1 MPVAMPIYEFTCVQC
16 DNSFEQLMAFAA
28 TQAAACPL
36 CGSTRT
42 QRIVSP
48 PAIHFKGGG
57 FYSTD
62 TRAEAEAQQEKK
74 KDKPETGESAQK
86 ESAGE
91 KGKAAAGNEGSNG
104 QASGQAE
111 TKRPQGTVSQ
121 TAKTASNA

>member
-1 MPVAMPIYEFTCVQC
+1 MPIYEFTCIQC

-28 TQAAACPL
+28 AQAAACPL

-42 QRIVSP
+42 QRIVSA

-74 KDKPETGESAQK
+74 KDKPEAGEAAQK

-104 QASGQAE
+104 QASGNAE
-111 TKRPQGTVSQ
+111 TKGPQGTASQ
-121 TAKTASNA
+121 TAKTASSA